1 MSNKLTALKVAA
13 AEVWEAAKKFIKVLF
28 CKYRPVPK
36 HDYPVK
42 MLHISIDGGVAAFFR
57 FHDQGWQ
64 TSSSVK
70 YFPAHAKDAKEI
82 LEYVLG
88 GLQWLPF
95 DNALLAEA
103 AACDI
108 NHHSDYQNFVKQL
121 IDSIPDEL
129 PDHKGYGGTF
139 IHTIPASKYPAD
151 LPLPQVTVSVHY
163 GTYLF
168 YQPVLTQH
176 FDDEQLAIIFPN
188 VSLEKEV
195 NE

>member
-1 MSNKLTALKVAA
+1 
-13 AEVWEAAKKFIKVLF
+13 
-28 CKYRPVPK
+28 
-36 HDYPVK
+36 

-70 YFPAHAKDAKEI
+70 YFPANAKDAKEI

>member
-13 AEVWEAAKKFIKVLF
+13 GELWEAAKKIIKVLF
-28 CKYRPVPK
+28 CKYRPVPE

-70 YFPAHAKDAKEI
+70 YFPANAKDAKEI

-108 NHHSDYQNFVKQL
+108 NHHSDFQNFVKQL

-139 IHTIPASKYPAD
+139 IHTIPASKYSAD

>member
-70 YFPAHAKDAKEI
+70 YFPANAKDAKEI
-82 LEYVLG
+82 L
-88 GLQWLPF
+88 
-95 DNALLAEA
+95 
-103 AACDI
+103 
-108 NHHSDYQNFVKQL
+108 
-121 IDSIPDEL
+121 
-129 PDHKGYGGTF
+129 
-139 IHTIPASKYPAD
+139 
-151 LPLPQVTVSVHY
+151 
-163 GTYLF
+163 
-168 YQPVLTQH
+168 
-176 FDDEQLAIIFPN
+176 
-188 VSLEKEV
+188 
-195 NE
+195 